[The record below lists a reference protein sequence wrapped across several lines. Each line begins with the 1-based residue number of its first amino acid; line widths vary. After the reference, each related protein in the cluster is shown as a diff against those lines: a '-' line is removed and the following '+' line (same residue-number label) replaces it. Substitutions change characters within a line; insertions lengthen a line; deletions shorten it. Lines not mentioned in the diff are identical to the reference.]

1 MYDYAGGEAD
11 WFANGL
17 GREGQAPGVTQLGE
31 IVRRDVPTCLLSER
45 VDDVRKRMESGG
57 WDICVVVNERRVVLG
72 VVRSKALSADP
83 DGTVE
88 AVMNPGPAT
97 YRPDVPVGDLLRI
110 MRDRDLHGNSLVTTP
125 DGVLLGTVSRD
136 QAEQAAT
143 T

>member
-1 MYDYAGGEAD
+1 
-11 WFANGL
+11 
-17 GREGQAPGVTQLGE
+17 
-31 IVRRDVPTCLLSER
+31 

-57 WDICVVVNERRVVLG
+57 WDICVVVNARRVVLG

-97 YRPDVPVGDLLRI
+97 YRPNVPVGDLLRI

>member
-1 MYDYAGGEAD
+1 M
-11 WFANGL
+11 
-17 GREGQAPGVTQLGE
+17 
-31 IVRRDVPTCLLSER
+31 
-45 VDDVRKRMESGG
+45 DDVRKRMESGG

-97 YRPDVPVGDLLRI
+97 YRPNVPVGDLLRI

-136 QAEQAAT
+136 QTEQAAT

>member
-1 MYDYAGGEAD
+1 
-11 WFANGL
+11 
-17 GREGQAPGVTQLGE
+17 
-31 IVRRDVPTCLLSER
+31 

-72 VVRSKALSADP
+72 ADP

-97 YRPDVPVGDLLRI
+97 YRPNVPVGDLLRI

>member
-1 MYDYAGGEAD
+1 
-11 WFANGL
+11 
-17 GREGQAPGVTQLGE
+17 
-31 IVRRDVPTCLLSER
+31 

-57 WDICVVVNERRVVLG
+57 WDICEVVNERRVVLG

-97 YRPDVPVGDLLRI
+97 YRPNVPVGDLLRI

>member
-1 MYDYAGGEAD
+1 
-11 WFANGL
+11 
-17 GREGQAPGVTQLGE
+17 
-31 IVRRDVPTCLLSER
+31 
-45 VDDVRKRMESGG
+45 MESGG

-88 AVMNPGPAT
+88 AVMNLGPAT
-97 YRPDVPVGDLLRI
+97 YRPNVPVGDLLRI